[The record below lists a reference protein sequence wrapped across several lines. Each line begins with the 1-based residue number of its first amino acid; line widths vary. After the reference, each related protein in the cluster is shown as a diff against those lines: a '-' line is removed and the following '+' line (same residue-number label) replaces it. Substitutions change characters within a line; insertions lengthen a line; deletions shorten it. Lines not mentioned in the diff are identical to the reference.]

1 MNDMS
6 DAAALPLLRGRVALV
21 TGASRARGIGL
32 ATARLFAEHGARVA
46 LLDLDEG
53 EAEAAAQSIGPG
65 HIGIGCDVR
74 DAGACAAAVARVLQ
88 WAGRIDVLVNNAAI
102 TQKRA
107 VLDVTAED
115 FEQVVS
121 IALRGTLQMS
131 QCVIPS
137 MTEQGSGSIICIS
150 SMSAQQGG
158 GVFGGSHYCAAKAGV
173 LGFMR
178 AIAREL
184 GPKGVRANAVT
195 PGLIMTDFSRGANSD
210 DNKHAL
216 AKTFPLGRVGKP
228 EDIAGACLYLAS
240 DLSSFMTGA
249 TLDVNGGAYMR

>member
-1 MNDMS
+1 MS
-6 DAAALPLLRGRVALV
+6 DAARPLLQGRVAV
-21 TGASRARGIGL
+21 ITGASRARGIGL
-32 ATARLFAEHGARVA
+32 ATARLFARHGARVA

-53 EAEAAAQSIGPG
+53 QVQAAAESLGDE

-74 DAGACAAAVARVLQ
+74 DAGACKAAVARVQQ

-102 TQKRA
+102 TQKRD
-107 VLDVTAED
+107 VLDVSAED
-115 FEQVVS
+115 FEQVVG

-131 QCVIPS
+131 QCVIPT
-137 MTEQGSGSIICIS
+137 MVDQRSGSIICIS

-173 LGFMR
+173 LGLMR
-178 AIAREL
+178 AIAKEL
-184 GPKGVRANAVT
+184 GPQGIRANAIT

-216 AKTFPLGRVGKP
+216 GKTFPLGRVGQPK
-228 EDIAGACLYLAS
+228 DIAGACLYLAS
-240 DLSSFMTGA
+240 DLSSFVTGA

>member
-1 MNDMS
+1 MNDVVTT
-6 DAAALPLLRGRVALV
+6 PLLRGRVAV
-21 TGASRARGIGL
+21 ITGASRVRGIGL
-32 ATARLFAEHGARVA
+32 ATARLFAQHGARVA

-53 EAEAAAQSIGPG
+53 EASAAAQTLGPQHFG
-65 HIGIGCDVR
+65 AGCDVR
-74 DAGACAAAVARVLQ
+74 DAAACIAAVQRVRH

-102 TQKRA
+102 TQKRG
-107 VLDVTAED
+107 LLEVTADD

-121 IALRGTLQMS
+121 IALRGSFQMS
-131 QCVIPS
+131 QCVIPV
-137 MTEQGSGSIICIS
+137 MVEQGRGSIISIS

-173 LGFMR
+173 LGFTR
-178 AIAREL
+178 AMAKEF
-184 GPKGVRANAVT
+184 GPQGIRANAIT

-210 DNKHAL
+210 ENKHAL
-216 AKTFPLGRVGKP
+216 GKTFPLGRVGKP

-240 DLSSFMTGA
+240 DLSSFVTGA

>member
-1 MNDMS
+1 MNEG
-6 DAAALPLLRGRVALV
+6 AALRLLDGRVALV

-32 ATARLFAEHGARVA
+32 ATARLFAQHGARVA

-53 EAEAAAQSIGPG
+53 EAGLAAQSIGAA

-74 DAGACAAAVARVLQ
+74 DAEVCAAAVARVLQ
-88 WAGRIDVLVNNAAI
+88 WAGRIDVLVNNAAV

-107 VLDVTAED
+107 VLDVTADD
-115 FEQVVS
+115 FDTVVS

-131 QCVIPS
+131 QCVIPA
-137 MTEQGSGSIICIS
+137 MRAQRSGSIVCIS

-173 LGFMR
+173 LGLMR
-178 AIAREL
+178 AMAREL
-184 GPKGVRANAVT
+184 GPDGVRANAVT
-195 PGLIMTDFSRGANSD
+195 PGLVMTDFSRGATSD
-210 DNKHAL
+210 ERKHEL
-216 AKTFPLGRVGKP
+216 GKGFPLGRVGTP

>member
-1 MNDMS
+1 MS
-6 DAAALPLLRGRVALV
+6 DAALLPLLQGRVALI

-32 ATARLFAEHGARVA
+32 ATARLFALHGARVA
-46 LLDLDEG
+46 LLDLDED
-53 EAEAAAQSIGPG
+53 EAQAAARSIGPA
-65 HIGIGCDVR
+65 HLGIGCDVR
-74 DAGACAAAVARVLQ
+74 DAGACASAVARALQ

-102 TQKRA
+102 TQKRG
-107 VLDVTAED
+107 VLEVSAED

-131 QCVIPS
+131 QCVIPT
-137 MTEQGSGSIICIS
+137 MVAQRSGSIICIS

-178 AIAREL
+178 AIAKEL
-184 GPKGVRANAVT
+184 GPQGVRANAVT

-210 DNKHAL
+210 DNKQAL
-216 AKTFPLGRVGKP
+216 GKTFPLARVGQP

>member
-1 MNDMS
+1 MS
-6 DAAALPLLRGRVALV
+6 DAALPLLQGRVAV
-21 TGASRARGIGL
+21 ITGASRARGIGL
-32 ATARLFAEHGARVA
+32 ATARLFARHGARVA
-46 LLDLDEG
+46 LLDLDERQVQ
-53 EAEAAAQSIGPG
+53 AAAESLGDE

-74 DAGACAAAVARVLQ
+74 DAGACKAAVARVQQ

-102 TQKRA
+102 TQKRG
-107 VLDVTAED
+107 VLDVSAED
-115 FEQVVS
+115 FEQVVG

-131 QCVIPS
+131 QCVIPT
-137 MTEQGSGSIICIS
+137 MVDQRSGSIICIS

-173 LGFMR
+173 LGLMR
-178 AIAREL
+178 AIAKEL
-184 GPKGVRANAVT
+184 GPQGIRANAIT

-210 DNKHAL
+210 DNKRAL
-216 AKTFPLGRVGKP
+216 GKTFPLGRVGQP

-240 DLSSFMTGA
+240 DLSSFVTGA